1 MTVDQHIDLKNNLF
15 KHPELNRV
23 TGEQTTAT
31 PVTIQ
36 AKIRDNAQSA
46 PSYLGNRGNGPLA
59 LVCTPIS
66 GTFTRSPT
74 IQ

>member
-31 PVTIQ
+31 PATIQ
-36 AKIRDNAQSA
+36 DEIRDNPQSVT
-46 PSYLGNRGNGPLA
+46 SYLGNRSNGPLA
-59 LVCTPIS
+59 IVYTPIS
-66 GTFTRSPT
+66 RTFARSST
-74 IQ
+74 IH